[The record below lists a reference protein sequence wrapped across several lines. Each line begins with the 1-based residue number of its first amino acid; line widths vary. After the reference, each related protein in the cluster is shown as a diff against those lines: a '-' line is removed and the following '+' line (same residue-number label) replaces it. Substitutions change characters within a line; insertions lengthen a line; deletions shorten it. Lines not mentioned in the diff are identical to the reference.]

1 MTRARAGNLAEDRA
15 TEASGLSPSAAGT
28 LARFARYQGS
38 PLDISDCPVR
48 NVLDRVGDKWTLLIM
63 VRLADGPQR
72 FSALKRA
79 VGDISKRMLTQ
90 TLRTLERDGLVTR
103 TVHPTTPPAVDYR
116 LTELG
121 RSALGPVAGLLAW
134 AEESHD
140 AIRTARQAF
149 DGG

>member
-1 MTRARAGNLAEDRA
+1 MTRALAGNSPEFRDYG
-15 TEASGLSPSAAGT
+15 GLSRQAAET
-28 LARFARYQGS
+28 LARYARFQGS
-38 PLDISDCPVR
+38 PIDISDCPVR

-63 VRLADGPQR
+63 VMLSEGPQR
-72 FSALKRA
+72 FSALQRA

-103 TVHPTTPPAVDYR
+103 TVYPTTPPAVDYR

-121 RSALGPVAGLLAW
+121 SSALEPMAGLLAW
-134 AEESHD
+134 AESRLDEIK
-140 AIRTARQAF
+140 AARRVF